1 MGATQ
6 PCAEALRASFQSLF
20 PAFLH
25 DLIIADHVLAKMKTS
40 SSLGLS
46 GTIGLA
52 PRCLPIMVIDGE
64 IT

>member
-40 SSLGLS
+40 SFLAAPELS
-46 GTIGLA
+46 VLRPVA
-52 PRCLPIMVIDGE
+52 FPSWLLME
-64 IT
+64 K